1 MAIALLLERFWQ
13 QRIFNKTMFLS
24 IFLNLL
30 LVLGSL
36 IVLLA
41 IVFLLLMIG
50 LTIYAVFE
58 ARR

>member
-1 MAIALLLERFWQ
+1 
-13 QRIFNKTMFLS
+13 MFPS